1 MSGCKEFEETL
12 ILDVF
17 GELDPERRSQWAA
30 HAAACPSCRA
40 QRERL
45 ARMIHQLKS
54 AAAPAPLSPHEAA
67 QMNARIRWALKNNGR
82 PTQPTP
88 RTPFWKGF
96 GPKPAWAFGILL
108 CLVLAVSGVQWKGPF
123 QKAQESSR
131 PVPVMIPAA
140 QEASDRAQT
149 EPGSA
154 STAAAPSSDE
164 KLVAVMFE
172 APSPEEDLPEQ
183 DREILENLDFLKEM
197 DTIKK
202 LVNAV
207 DQDGSPTESSGPSD
221 ADRQPMSLDPR
232 NPSYA

>member
-1 MSGCKEFEETL
+1 MSGCKDFEKAL

-17 GELDPERRSQWAA
+17 GELDSERRSQWAA

-45 ARMIHQLKS
+45 ARMMHQVKS
-54 AAAPAPLSPHEAA
+54 AAAPRPLSPHEAA

-82 PTQPTP
+82 STQPTP

-131 PVPVMIPAA
+131 PVLVITPAG
-140 QEASDRAQT
+140 QEASDRVQT
-149 EPGSA
+149 EPGST
-154 STAAAPSSDE
+154 STAPPSADE
-164 KLVAVMFE
+164 KLAAVTSE
-172 APSPEEDLPEQ
+172 ASTPEEDLPEQ

-207 DQDGSPTESSGPSD
+207 DQDGSPTDSSGPSD

-232 NPSYA
+232 DSSYA